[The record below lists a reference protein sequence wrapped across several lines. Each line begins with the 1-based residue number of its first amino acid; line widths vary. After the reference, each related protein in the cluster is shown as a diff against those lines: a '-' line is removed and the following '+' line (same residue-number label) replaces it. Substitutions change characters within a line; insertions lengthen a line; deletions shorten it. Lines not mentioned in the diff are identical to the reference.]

1 MEPAAYYNTNKIE
14 GKALAEARQRNL
26 SQEDRVL
33 ALFMRYPDKDF
44 ATTRN
49 AHLCNAKRPD
59 NFGTAGDHQFDNKRL
74 SGKKHHGQAYHGAL
88 WNAGTHMET

>member
-26 SQEDRVL
+26 SQED
-33 ALFMRYPDKDF
+33 KDF
-44 ATTRN
+44 ILFSDVPRQRLFTTRR
-49 AHLCNAKRPD
+49 AILCNAKRPA
-59 NFGTAGDHQFDNKRL
+59 NINTPGDHQFDNKRL
-74 SGKKHHGQAYHGAL
+74 PGKKHHGQTYHGAL